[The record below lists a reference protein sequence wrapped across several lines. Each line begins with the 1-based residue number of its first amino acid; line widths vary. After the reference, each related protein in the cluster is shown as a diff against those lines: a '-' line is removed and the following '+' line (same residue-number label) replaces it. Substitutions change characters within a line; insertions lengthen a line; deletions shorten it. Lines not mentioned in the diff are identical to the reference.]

1 MELNKLIF
9 RFNNLVAK
17 LASPMFVQPRPRR
30 RRLLCRCDIT
40 TLRMSWR
47 LVGRHNFWIRGACT
61 QKRTNIG
68 IIFYK
73 ATNPR
78 YNQIRQEMS
87 LYTTCHNIKGESKNI
102 LFGSETKTKKSQVT
116 LQLNYV
122 SVYPLHTPIEITFV
136 KKNTKSLN
144 KLASFV
150 TFLCWMTFDLRTV
163 CVNSGSCRHIP

>member
-1 MELNKLIF
+1 
-9 RFNNLVAK
+9 
-17 LASPMFVQPRPRR
+17 
-30 RRLLCRCDIT
+30 
-40 TLRMSWR
+40 
-47 LVGRHNFWIRGACT
+47 
-61 QKRTNIG
+61 
-68 IIFYK
+68 
-73 ATNPR
+73 
-78 YNQIRQEMS
+78 MS

-150 TFLCWMTFDLRTV
+150 TFLC
-163 CVNSGSCRHIP
+163 